1 MSTNQPIAATHQS
14 ALASRLAA
22 LAPHPGITAAPVP
35 GVHLIYTTEHHD
47 RIPVLYRPRMI
58 IILQG
63 HKVGYL
69 SDFTFRYDP
78 EHYLMMTLPLPC
90 ECECFASPESPLVGL
105 SVEIDVRRCRPCC
118 WRWGTRPPPRRNRVA
133 ASSPC
138 PSPRPCSAR
147 WSASST

>member
-1 MSTNQPIAATHQS
+1 M
-14 ALASRLAA
+14 
-22 LAPHPGITAAPVP
+22 
-35 GVHLIYTTEHHD
+35 
-47 RIPVLYRPRMI
+47 LYRPRMI

-78 EHYLMMTLPLPC
+78 EHYLMTPC
-90 ECECFASPESPLVGL
+90 RCPASASASPPRIPLVGL
-105 SVEIDVRRCRPCC
+105 SVEIDVAALQALLLEM
-118 WRWGTRPPPRRNRVA
+118 GTRPPPRRNRVA

>member
-1 MSTNQPIAATHQS
+1 
-14 ALASRLAA
+14 
-22 LAPHPGITAAPVP
+22 VP

-90 ECECFASPESPLVGL
+90 ECECFASPNPLVGL
-105 SVEIDVRRCRPCC
+105 SVEIDVAALQALLLEM
-118 WRWGTRPPPRRNRVA
+118 GTRPPPRRNRVA